1 MTFFEDLPVST
12 RQLIIL
18 WGPGLLELL
27 GKLVYAF
34 LIFMVGRWL
43 SARLE
48 NVVRALLLKARVE
61 SALSD
66 FLSALVRYAVI
77 AAAVIAALEKLD
89 VKTAS
94 LLAVFASAGLAVGL
108 ALQGSLSNFAAGTM
122 ILFFRPFTKGDQVE
136 IAGKT
141 GIVDEIGIFTTRLV
155 SRENETIIIPNS
167 SVTGGTIINF
177 SARGSR
183 LGEVVVELKADE
195 DSRSLA
201 VRLEDIATKNSLQAP
216 DTRAQVY
223 WKDLNKLAV
232 RIQAPAH
239 QYEEA
244 LSELRSQIHRLL
256 THPGDI
262 HI

>member
-1 MTFFEDLPVST
+1 MNFFENLPAST

-27 GKLVYAF
+27 GKFFYAF

-43 SARLE
+43 SARLQ
-48 NVVRALLLKARVE
+48 NIVRALLLKARVE

-66 FLSALVRYAVI
+66 FLSSLVRYVVI

-136 IAGKT
+136 IAGKN
-141 GIVDEIGIFTTRLV
+141 GIVEEIGIFTTRLV

-177 SARGSR
+177 SARGNR

-195 DSRSLA
+195 DSQSLA
-201 VRLEDIATKNSLQAP
+201 ERLEDIASKNSLLLP
-216 DTRAQVY
+216 DTRPQVY
-223 WKDLNKLAV
+223 FKDLNKLAV
-232 RIQAPAH
+232 RIQTPAH
-239 QYEEA
+239 QYEQA
-244 LSELRSQIHRLL
+244 LSELRSQIRLRRAQ
-256 THPGDI
+256 PD
-262 HI
+262 